1 MVKEEEDGAK
11 ILKGMGW
18 LALTETLKSTFS
30 ALNCQYGE
38 YMKRGAV
45 RSDSVAGFLEVQN
58 RTRIREKSWEGS
70 GWHEAFSEV
79 LRWGW
84 VGGISK
90 ERWAGEKAA

>member
-1 MVKEEEDGAK
+1 MVKEAEDGAK
-11 ILKGMGW
+11 ILKGMGR
-18 LALTETLKSTFS
+18 LVLTETLKSTFS

-38 YMKRGAV
+38 YMKRGAM

-70 GWHEAFSEV
+70 GWHGAFSEV

-84 VGGISK
+84 LGGISK
-90 ERWAGEKAA
+90 ETWAGEKAA